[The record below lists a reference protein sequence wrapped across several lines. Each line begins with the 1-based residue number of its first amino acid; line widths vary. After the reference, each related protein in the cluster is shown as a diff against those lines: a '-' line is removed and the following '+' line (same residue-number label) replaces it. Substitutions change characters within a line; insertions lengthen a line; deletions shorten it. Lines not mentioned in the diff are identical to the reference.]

1 MSSLRVLVLGQTGF
15 IGKKL
20 VDKLVT
26 LNNIELISLKEKILI
41 QNEQIINEIEKL
53 KPQVIIIAVGKS
65 FVPDSWV
72 NPVEFFNVNTSGTL
86 NCCEAARRVN
96 AKIIFLSTFV
106 YNHPFHLPI
115 NEGNQVAPLNPYAA
129 SKIEAEHLLKYYY
142 DFFGVE
148 SNVLRLFNVYG
159 QHQHKDFLI
168 PFLIEQIKN
177 GNTIQVKDLKPKRDY
192 IHVDDVIEAIVAAL
206 KFNGHK
212 IYNVGSGESYS
223 VLEIIEKL
231 ISISGK
237 KLEIISTNESR
248 PNEVMD
254 TRADIT
260 KIALELKWTP
270 KISINQGLKNLY
282 A

>member
-1 MSSLRVLVLGQTGF
+1 MNKLKVLVLGNTGF

-20 VDKLVT
+20 VDKLIQI
-26 LNNIELISLKEKILI
+26 NDYELVNLKEKILI
-41 QNEQIINEIEKL
+41 QNEQIISEIVNI
-53 KPQVIIIAVGKS
+53 KPEIIVIAVGKS

-72 NPVEFFNVNTSGTL
+72 NPVEFFSINTLGAL
-86 NCCEAARRVN
+86 NCCEAARKVN

-115 NEGNQVAPLNPYAA
+115 NEANLVAPLNPYAA
-129 SKIEAEHLLKYYY
+129 SKIEAENILKYYH
-142 DFFGVE
+142 DFFGIE

-159 QHQHKDFLI
+159 QHQNRDFLI

-177 GNTIQVKDLKPKRDY
+177 GNTIQVKDLNPKRDY
-192 IHVDDVIEAIVAAL
+192 IHVDDVVDAIIAAFN
-206 KFNGHK
+206 FNGHK

-237 KLEIISTNESR
+237 KLEIISANESR

-254 TRADIT
+254 TRADIN
-260 KIALELKWTP
+260 KIVLELKWTP
-270 KISINQGLKNLY
+270 KISIDQGLKNLY
-282 A
+282 T